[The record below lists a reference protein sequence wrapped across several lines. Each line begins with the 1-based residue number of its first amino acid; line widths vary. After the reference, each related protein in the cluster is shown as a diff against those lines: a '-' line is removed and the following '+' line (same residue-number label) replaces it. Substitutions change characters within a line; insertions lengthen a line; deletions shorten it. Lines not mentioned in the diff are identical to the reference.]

1 MLSRV
6 GAGLALALLLPQTP
20 QTPVAAILGTWRG
33 TSICVDRQVDRACQD
48 EQVIYQ
54 LDSALGPRGP
64 VRMSADKLVGG
75 VRQPMGVLRLSYG
88 PGTGN
93 WSAELTA
100 RVHAR
105 WSFAV
110 RGDVLEGTLVEL
122 PSGRLVRR
130 ATARRVPMPTSGPP
144 D

>member
-1 MLSRV
+1 MISRV
-6 GAGLALALLLPQTP
+6 AAGLALALLLPRTP

-33 TSICVDRQVDRACQD
+33 TSICVDRQVDRACRD
-48 EQVIYQ
+48 EAVIYEV
-54 LDSALGPRGP
+54 DSASSSRGP
-64 VRMSADKLVGG
+64 VRMRADKVVGG
-75 VRQPMGVLRLSYG
+75 VRQPMGVLRLGFDS
-88 PGTGN
+88 TTQI

-100 RVHAR
+100 RLRAR

-110 RGDVLEGTLVEL
+110 KGDVLEGTLTEL

-130 ATARRVPMPTSGPP
+130 ATARRAPRSSNGPP